1 VGRDSLAWLCSGR
14 VSLAGAVSAVAVG
27 ASASVVFRAAGVS
40 GVGWGLGAAPRVVAA
55 VHVVV

>member
-1 VGRDSLAWLCSGR
+1 VGRDSLAWLCSGL
-14 VSLAGAVSAVAVG
+14 VSVAVAAALLAVG
-27 ASASVVFRAAGVS
+27 ASASVVFRAAGVA